1 MIDKTDPTNR
11 DTVPAMLTPGEF
23 VLNKEASTMFA
34 PVIEQMNSAGLQH
47 RAMKNMGGSI
57 QHYNDGGTA
66 KSKEDLISSV
76 FKAEAGYSKDVNDNG
91 NYTNGK
97 AGKLGNE
104 PFVGTNFGIAA
115 PELKIYLG
123 RTPTAADMKALT
135 KEQAKGILVKNYY
148 DKYQV
153 AKVPPE
159 LQEIYFH
166 SIFNSGGHGLKI
178 MQEMLGMPSDQVDGI
193 MGPTTMGYI
202 NKYSD
207 DLPLNHSF
215 SPIDF
220 KNKLLDKFETFD
232 TWDKHGAGW
241 INRYHELSGDPNPK
255 RELLN
260 QATVNTSPRPQSRP
274 ETQQPEAP
282 VTPPLAAPDTSLRPQ
297 SRPMAPD
304 TSLRPQS
311 RPTSPEP
318 QQNYDQRELGG
329 SSGYGQTGMAPNL
342 IPQMQ
347 AAPPQPQNS
356 DVIRIEQELANAA
369 RDNQMMPSQDMYAGL
384 DPNVMIAN
392 QVSVPDPR
400 FIGVPTPRGVQ
411 DSPRLSDMGAGGI
424 SNFPSS
430 GYTAGY
436 TDEKNMGGP
445 IHLNTGGLSIDQM
458 ARRNLQED
466 VDNAWFKRNER
477 DALTKFDQSQ
487 LLIDKMPQRQAPP
500 EPVVAPPLDLS
511 YLPIPNSPPVA
522 GPEWMNT
529 PPPDLSYLP
538 IPNSDQSLLEGS
550 SDSVEEARKEF
561 PFKQLNYS
569 VPRPGSGLG
578 NETFGQGNIFT
589 NGQDRQVISD
599 PRETGFGTLGASGYG
614 QTGDAI
620 SRRTVEQQRLM
631 DLRESLPVG
640 SPEHIKI
647 SDIITKALSPS
658 MISLDEL
665 MSYNL
670 PASIQD
676 VPRMMGNNIP
686 MGGNV
691 IGNDFIGNDP
701 DKYRRSE
708 AQKRLMDLRERLEV
722 GSPEHSKVS
731 NLISGAFTPSMTS
744 LEELTGYNI
753 PPNYGTLYQETR
765 ENIPSLDNDIPPV
778 VNKNYKSMTRTELE
792 RLATDGD
799 DQAINQIRLNEIEAA
814 TDQSDMSTGGDN
826 LYMDRIMRETLE
838 RGPLDIVEKQVYSAR
853 DTLETTL
860 NVITNLEEY
869 IRLNPGSQQAIQ
881 QLADAKAQAEANK
894 LELAKAQ
901 EAEKRAEMQLT
912 RKNSDVIR
920 IEQERDNIVPYV
932 NPADNTTVETTVKNP
947 IADVENIVTNLE
959 KENPVLTPA
968 EKAAAEAAAAKLL
981 ADKVKNPEVTGAMAM
996 LKGVFGNLF
1005 DSKELARAAVMYLG
1019 GRATGLSGNQALA
1032 FAGKNY
1038 IARVDAKESTYNKV
1052 AIADTHTKESLAIFK
1067 KSMDFGDLVTK
1078 GLPAVPTSAQ
1088 PMTMYDRRTGREI
1101 TLIQKK
1107 VGDGNYWF
1115 DGNKQ
1120 VNLSTLTNDGR
1131 FAPNTQANQ
1140 TYKKSI
1146 RDKIS
1151 TFVGQLD
1158 TNNPKRDSAGAIVTG
1173 QSYLGIPKAK
1183 IGREAVVFAIENGM
1197 ELEQME
1203 ELVEKAYNE
1212 ALIDTKSGKKISGL
1226 SNYFSRAWV
1235 ESNTTDAQNF
1245 FLPSK
1250 NSEGKVTFDKPVPIA
1265 NITTFIKTLK
1275 DAAARE
1281 GQEELAG
1288 MNDTQVSSWLM
1299 TTDTYNDW
1307 RDLDPELRQGH
1318 IDTGAAIGVSGLMQY
1333 VMKSMVNGLI
1343 A

>member
-47 RAMKNMGGSI
+47 RAMKNMGGGI
-57 QHYNDGGTA
+57 QHYNDGSSGGVPDKAPWLKNLEDREGFRDYVYIDTEGHATIGTGHKLPASFKKYAWDGKDKSTQYKPYSIAELDQMLLDDVGTA
-66 KSKEDLISSV
+66 RDAAKKNFSNWDQLPESV
-76 FKAEAGYSKDVNDNG
+76 QNGLTNMAFQLGGAGQFKFEKMIKAVEAGDYAKAAFEANDSDW
-91 NYTNGK
+91 
-97 AGKLGNE
+97 AGQ
-104 PFVGTNFGIAA
+104 THD
-115 PELKIYLG
+115 
-123 RTPTAADMKALT
+123 R
-135 KEQAKGILVKNYY
+135 
-148 DKYQV
+148 
-153 AKVPPE
+153 
-159 LQEIYFH
+159 
-166 SIFNSGGHGLKI
+166 
-178 MQEMLGMPSDQVDGI
+178 
-193 MGPTTMGYI
+193 
-202 NKYSD
+202 SD
-207 DLPLNHSF
+207 DMVKVFLAQ
-215 SPIDF
+215 D
-220 KNKLLDKFETFD
+220 
-232 TWDKHGAGW
+232 
-241 INRYHELSGDPNPK
+241 
-255 RELLN
+255 
-260 QATVNTSPRPQSRP
+260 Q
-274 ETQQPEAP
+274 TQVAP
-282 VTPPLAAPDTSLRPQ
+282 VTPPLAAPEISLRPE

-318 QQNYDQRELGG
+318 QQNYDQRELEG
-329 SSGYGQTGMAPNL
+329 SSGYGQIGMAPNL

-369 RDNQMMPSQDMYAGL
+369 RANQMMPSQDMYAGL
-384 DPNVMIAN
+384 DPNVVIAN

-569 VPRPGSGLG
+569 VPKPGSGLG

-778 VNKNYKSMTRTELE
+778 VNKNYKSMTRSELE
-792 RLATDGD
+792 QLAIVGD

-814 TDQSDMSTGGDN
+814 IDQSDMSTGGDN

-901 EAEKRAEMQLT
+901 EAEKKAEMQLT

-932 NPADNTTVETTVKNP
+932 NPADNTTVDTTTVVKP
-947 IADVENIVTNLE
+947 IVKAEEIVKGLE
-959 KENPVLTPA
+959 VNETVLTPA
-968 EKAAAEAAAAKLL
+968 GKAAAEAAAAKLL

-1078 GLPAVPTSAQ
+1078 GLPAIPTGAQ
-1088 PMTMYDRRTGREI
+1088 PMTMYDRRTGREL

-1107 VGDGNYWF
+1107 VGDAKVWF

-1131 FAPNTQANQ
+1131 FAPNTQDNE

-1146 RDKIS
+1146 RENIS

-1173 QSYLGIPKAK
+1173 QSELGIPKAK

-1281 GQEELAG
+1281 GKEELAG

-1299 TTDTYNDW
+1299 TTGTYNDW
-1307 RDLDPELRQGH
+1307 RDLDPELRQVH

-1333 VMKSMVNGLI
+1333 VMDSMVNGLI

>member
-47 RAMKNMGGSI
+47 RAMKNMGGGI
-57 QHYNDGGTA
+57 QHYNDGSSGGVPDKAPWLKNLEDREGFRDYVYIDTEGHATIGTGHKLPASFKKYAWDGKDKSTQYKPYSIAELDQMLLDDVGTA
-66 KSKEDLISSV
+66 RDAAKKNFSNWDQLPESV
-76 FKAEAGYSKDVNDNG
+76 QNGLTNMAFQLGGAGQFKFEKMIKAVEAGDWAKAAFEANDSDWAG
-91 NYTNGK
+91 QTNK
-97 AGKLGNE
+97 
-104 PFVGTNFGIAA
+104 
-115 PELKIYLG
+115 
-123 RTPTAADMKALT
+123 R
-135 KEQAKGILVKNYY
+135 
-148 DKYQV
+148 
-153 AKVPPE
+153 
-159 LQEIYFH
+159 
-166 SIFNSGGHGLKI
+166 
-178 MQEMLGMPSDQVDGI
+178 
-193 MGPTTMGYI
+193 
-202 NKYSD
+202 SD
-207 DLPLNHSF
+207 DMVKVFLAQ
-215 SPIDF
+215 D
-220 KNKLLDKFETFD
+220 
-232 TWDKHGAGW
+232 
-241 INRYHELSGDPNPK
+241 
-255 RELLN
+255 
-260 QATVNTSPRPQSRP
+260 Q
-274 ETQQPEAP
+274 TQVAP
-282 VTPPLAAPDTSLRPQ
+282 VTSPLAAPEISLRPE

-311 RPTSPEP
+311 RPDTMTTSDTLLRPQLRPTSPEP
-318 QQNYDQRELGG
+318 QQNYDLRELEG
-329 SSGYGQTGMAPNL
+329 SSGYGQIGMAPNL

-356 DVIRIEQELANAA
+356 DVIRIEQELANATRA
-369 RDNQMMPSQDMYAGL
+369 NQMMPSQDMYAGL

-445 IHLNTGGLSIDQM
+445 IHLNTGGLSLDQM
-458 ARRNLQED
+458 ARRNLQND

-522 GPEWMNT
+522 GPELMNT

-569 VPRPGSGLG
+569 VPKPGSGLG

-708 AQKRLMDLRERLEV
+708 AQKRLIDLRKRLEV

-753 PPNYGTLYQETR
+753 PPYGTLYQETR
-765 ENIPSLDNDIPPV
+765 ENIPNLDNDIPPV

-826 LYMDRIMRETLE
+826 LYMDRIMRDTLE

-932 NPADNTTVETTVKNP
+932 NPADNTTVDTTTVVEP
-947 IADVENIVTNLE
+947 IDNARDIVKDLGVNETE
-959 KENPVLTPA
+959 LTPA
-968 EKAAAEAAAAKLL
+968 QIKAAKDEADRLAKEAL
-981 ADKVKNPEVTGAMAM
+981 AKQTPEVTGAMAM

-1052 AIADTHTKESLAIFK
+1052 ATAGLHTKETLAIFK
-1067 KSMDFGDLVTK
+1067 KSMDFGDLALK
-1078 GLPAVPTSAQ
+1078 GLPAIPTGAQ

-1101 TLIQKK
+1101 TLIQKQ
-1107 VGDGNYWF
+1107 VGDAKVWF

-1131 FAPNTQANQ
+1131 FAPNTQDNQ

-1146 RDKIS
+1146 RDNI
-1151 TFVGQLD
+1151 TTLVGELD
-1158 TNNPKRDSAGAIVTG
+1158 DANPKTDGDGNSVTG
-1173 QSYLGIPKAK
+1173 QSKLGIAK
-1183 IGREAVVFAIENGM
+1183 STIGREAVMFAIENGM

-1212 ALIDTKSGKKISGL
+1212 ALIDTKSGKKVSRL

-1245 FLPSK
+1245 FLPS
-1250 NSEGKVTFDKPVPIA
+1250 EDGDGKATFDKPVPIG

-1281 GQEELAG
+1281 GKEELAG

-1299 TTDTYNDW
+1299 TTDTYKAW